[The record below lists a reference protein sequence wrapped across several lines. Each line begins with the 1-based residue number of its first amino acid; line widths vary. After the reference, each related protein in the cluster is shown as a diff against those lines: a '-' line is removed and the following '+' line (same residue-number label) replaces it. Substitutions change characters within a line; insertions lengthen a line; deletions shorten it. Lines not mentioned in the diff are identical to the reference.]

1 VTGFYYHPVFLP
13 VSSGYLYHYKSSRVA
28 YSKIKFCWRFFAK
41 GSLEVILDRKLA
53 QDDWRGLG
61 EGITDNLPAVGQFI
75 LLLEPVRK
83 HVAYK
88 VS

>member
-1 VTGFYYHPVFLP
+1 V
-13 VSSGYLYHYKSSRVA
+13 
-28 YSKIKFCWRFFAK
+28 FFAK

-61 EGITDNLPAVGQFI
+61 EGITDNLPAVGQFV
-75 LLLEPVRK
+75 LLFEAVGK
-83 HVAYK
+83 HAAYD